1 MLITILAEYRTG
13 STSLTEWFID
23 KDKFSVL
30 IEPLNLQGLREIKNS
45 EKMLSIFKSGD
56 KITNPKSWKYPTEN
70 LIVKEIYDKNITY
83 LDELIEISD
92 KIIVLYREDVDSQLK
107 SFINGIISNNWHEK
121 WLYNEAKTNFF
132 LNEIPSNYIENFY
145 FVKNSIKNDFI
156 NKNKYF
162 TISYEEL
169 YYRNGISRIIEY
181 INLPQ
186 ITNNNFPFG
195 EKYRVNLKL
204 V

>member
-13 STSLTEWFID
+13 STSLAEWFIG

-30 IEPLNLQGLREIKNS
+30 IEPLNLHGLRDIKNS
-45 EKMLSIFKSGD
+45 KEMLSIFKSGD
-56 KITNPKSWKYPTEN
+56 NTINPKLWKYPTEN
-70 LIVKEIYDKNITY
+70 LIVKEIYDKNITH
-83 LDELIEISD
+83 LNELIEISD
-92 KIIVLYREDVDSQLK
+92 KIIVLYREDDDSQLK
-107 SFINGIISNNWHEK
+107 SFINGSISNNWCGK
-121 WLYNEAKTNFF
+121 WLYDEKNTNSFV
-132 LNEIPSNYIENFY
+132 NEIPPNYIENFY

-156 NKNKYF
+156 NRNNYF

-169 YYRNGISRIIEY
+169 YYRNGIARIIEY

-186 ITNNNFPFG
+186 ITNHNFPFG

-204 V
+204 I